1 MYVCIYCSI
10 CFIES
15 YFKKN
20 TKMSYL
26 CNISCHIDVNVLAE
40 KFSSFDKHG
49 MLGRQTQAGPTSPCG
64 GASDNGGVNE

>member
-1 MYVCIYCSI
+1 MCVYTVQSALLNHI
-10 CFIES
+10 
-15 YFKKN
+15 FKKKV

-26 CNISCHIDVNVLAE
+26 CKISCHIDVNVLAE

-64 GASDNGGVNE
+64 GASGNGGVNE